1 MPFGNRPTVPKR
13 RATTFAILS
22 DCIRSW
28 ISSIRLRAA
37 ACVFDYALK
46 GIEVEDIEERLA
58 ELERSADQTK
68 PGWRK

>member
-1 MPFGNRPTVPKR
+1 
-13 RATTFAILS
+13 
-22 DCIRSW
+22 
-28 ISSIRLRAA
+28 
-37 ACVFDYALK
+37 VFDYALK